1 MKFRSLHD
9 NPILQCK
16 ICGKDFAQ
24 ERWNQVCCSKD
35 CMKVNYKQNQKAA
48 YKKWRIRNR
57 ESNLKYMRDY
67 NNAHRERHSE
77 QCKAYNQKV
86 KENAKNA

>member
-1 MKFRSLHD
+1 MH
-9 NPILQCK
+9 I
-16 ICGKDFAQ
+16 
-24 ERWNQVCCSKD
+24 
-35 CMKVNYKQNQKAA
+35 NYKQNQKAA
-48 YKKWRIRNR
+48 YKKWREANR
-57 ESNLKYMRDY
+57 EYYLQKMRDY